1 VFTIRSAV
9 RAHRRLGA
17 VVLAAGLAASWP
29 VGASAQPSRGG
40 GSIGSLPAVR
50 TGPAPSA
57 IDQSRSLS
65 THGVPKLGAA
75 TTPTERL
82 VPERRV
88 RDPLTGREIVIPAH
102 YERRITDQQWW
113 VPPLTGYGA
122 NHEGPVHI
130 QGGSQPPAD
139 QRQAP

>member
-1 VFTIRSAV
+1 MFTILRSNPT
-9 RAHRRLGA
+9 HRRLGA

-29 VGASAQPSRGG
+29 AGASAQPSRGG

-50 TGPAPSA
+50 TGRAPSP
-57 IDQSRSLS
+57 IDQSQSLS

-75 TTPTERL
+75 TTPAERL

>member
-1 VFTIRSAV
+1 MYSRSA
-9 RAHRRLGA
+9 AL
-17 VVLAAGLAASWP
+17 VLALCLAASGP
-29 VGASAQPSRGG
+29 AAAAAQPSRG
-40 GSIGSLPAVR
+40 GSIGSLPPVR
-50 TGPAPSA
+50 TGPASSP
-57 IDQSRSLS
+57 IDQSQSLS
-65 THGVPKLGAA
+65 SQGLPKLGAA
-75 TTPTERL
+75 GTPTERL
-82 VPERRV
+82 VPERRI
-88 RDPLTGREIVIPAH
+88 RDLLTGREIVIPAH

>member
-1 VFTIRSAV
+1 MKRV

-17 VVLAAGLAASWP
+17 VVLVACLAASWP
-29 VGASAQPSRGG
+29 APPPTLARRREHRIPARGCRSR
-40 GSIGSLPAVR
+40 
-50 TGPAPSA
+50 PSA
-57 IDQSRSLS
+57 IDQSRDLS

-75 TTPTERL
+75 TTPAERL

-88 RDPLTGREIVIPAH
+88 RDPRTGREIVIPAH

-130 QGGSQPPAD
+130 QGGPQPPD